1 MADAGPARAWE
12 EGSVQTPKASLGKP
26 EAGDTTQAGARTSAP
41 FFWPLYPVSVQAGK
55 GKRGSVFVPTKHLHP
70 HPCANSCSA
79 PSLPAADRPV
89 MGMHF
94 PQLRALVPSLSSSAW
109 CSQVNER
116 LHNEVITCV
125 RMSAG
130 LAGLQP
136 RPAKPSHLGSPP
148 CPLQA
153 TPTPLMRPHYP
164 SVEPRAPVAIFS
176 DLITNALI
184 AKGEQGRLAKRGR
197 WDDCGCSL
205 SFSPACAVL
214 YRCHGNLSL

>member
-1 MADAGPARAWE
+1 MPALQGHGRRAVCKHLRLPWGNLKRETGRAADLLTLLLAAVPSVCAGWGGE
-12 EGSVQTPKASLGKP
+12 
-26 EAGDTTQAGARTSAP
+26 
-41 FFWPLYPVSVQAGK
+41 
-55 GKRGSVFVPTKHLHP
+55 KRIRSIFVPTKHLHP
-70 HPCANSCSA
+70 HPCANPCSA

-94 PQLRALVPSLSSSAW
+94 PQLRALVPGLSSSAW

-148 CPLQA
+148 CPLQVI
-153 TPTPLMRPHYP
+153 PT
-164 SVEPRAPVAIFS
+164 
-176 DLITNALI
+176 
-184 AKGEQGRLAKRGR
+184 
-197 WDDCGCSL
+197 
-205 SFSPACAVL
+205 PACAPTTRLWSVGL
-214 YRCHGNLSL
+214 PWPFSLT